1 MQILVEIIQLS
12 MRFDLGNF
20 DLEES
25 LSVDS
30 IMDVLENNYICRLML
45 FLPDIVGWV
54 LKKVW
59 GMYS

>member
-1 MQILVEIIQLS
+1 

-54 LKKVW
+54 FKKVW